1 MITAKL
7 KQILTDSGCTHV
19 IYESD
24 KLANLFT
31 DEAMQY
37 DTIGLIIQPND
48 VILEVKANAIHEH
61 FKPITIEVMQ
71 QVRLE
76 DTADNNEVKLQA
88 LLDVCKEIIVRL
100 IHEAEFKTLTPVTVL
115 KIQETKY
122 DANVIGWALPLD
134 LYYLKNE
141 TRDPCL

>member
-1 MITAKL
+1 MITAKM
-7 KQILTDSGCTHV
+7 KTILMNAGCTKV

-31 DEAMQY
+31 DESMQY
-37 DTIGLIIQPND
+37 DVIGLLLQQND
-48 VILEVKANAIHEH
+48 ITLEVKANAIAEH
-61 FKPITIEVMQ
+61 YQYLTVEVLG

-76 DTADNNEVKLQA
+76 DQADNNETLLQA
-88 LLDVCKEIIVRL
+88 LLDVCKKIIVYV
-100 IHEAEFKTLTPVTVL
+100 INDAEFKTIKPMSVT
-115 KIQETKY
+115 KILETKY
-122 DANVIGWALPLD
+122 DANCIGWSMPLD